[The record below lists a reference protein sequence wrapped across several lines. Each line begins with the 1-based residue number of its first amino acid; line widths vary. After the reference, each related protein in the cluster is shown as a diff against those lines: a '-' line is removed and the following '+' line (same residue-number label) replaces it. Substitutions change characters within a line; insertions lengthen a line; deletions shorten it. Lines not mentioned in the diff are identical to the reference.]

1 MTNIEETKNVDNS
14 NLIEENS
21 ENQSSNKLLNG
32 EYLLTPLQV
41 LILNKKLPPGFKL
54 ELEEIYLKTAADI
67 HKETTNMIGKKRK
80 KKV

>member
-54 ELEEIYLKTAADI
+54 ELEEIYLKTASDI
-67 HKETTNMIGKKRK
+67 PKETTNMIGKKRK